1 MRIEVRT
8 PTGKKLFEWNPQKQ
22 TITIVS
28 KQHRYCV
35 ELQDDGNKP
44 EYKVSEQLKK
54 QQDATSELLD
64 GQKDAMREHSI
75 LLAFFIHR

>member
-54 QQDATSELLD
+54 Q
-64 GQKDAMREHSI
+64 
-75 LLAFFIHR
+75 